1 MTLHLAQFASHHFR
15 NLAHEPVTLHPR
27 FNFFCGE
34 NGQGKTNLLEAIY
47 YLFTLRPL
55 RSVRPIDLL
64 AWGESQ
70 ASLSGDICGRIERTL
85 SVQFGRQKRDIF
97 LNGGPPLSLDDYFSE
112 LQIVAFTPE
121 EIQLV
126 RGSPT
131 LRRRFLDRAVFNTD
145 IRYLREV
152 RQYLKLL
159 DHRNAL
165 LKSSSPDRALLD
177 VLAEQF
183 AQAGARLIR
192 RRVGLLESLRPHLRD
207 AYYRI
212 FPDLLI
218 EIDVRYQSTLG
229 SLPTLGEHPSTEVVV
244 AYEQD
249 IFARFLAQIQKIQSR
264 ELDRRMALIG
274 PHLDDLEFSFAGRP
288 FKQVAS
294 QGQTRALVLALKIA
308 EISEIKARTGEHP
321 LLLLDDVAGELDPRH
336 SGMFFGFLEET
347 HGQVLLSTTSLA
359 YIQLPDIERYPCF
372 TLVQGKIAPS
382 PLGAEH
388 SAQHQERE

>member
-1 MTLHLAQFASHHFR
+1 MTLHLAQFATHHFR
-15 NLAHEPVTLHPR
+15 NLAHDPVPLHPR

-55 RSVRPIDLL
+55 RQVRPADLL
-64 AWGESQ
+64 AWGEPQ
-70 ASLSGDICGRIERTL
+70 ATLKGELCGRVERVL
-85 SVQFGRQKRDIF
+85 SVQFGRQKRELF

-126 RGSPT
+126 RGAPS

-145 IRYLREV
+145 LQYLREV

-159 DHRNAL
+159 NHRNAL
-165 LKSSSPDRALLD
+165 LKSNSPDKALLD

-183 AQAGARLIR
+183 AQVAARLIR
-192 RRVGLLESLRPHLRD
+192 RRLLLLESLRPHLYD

-212 FPDLLI
+212 FPDLSV
-218 EIDVRYQSTLG
+218 EIDVNYQSSMG
-229 SLPTLGEHPSTEVVV
+229 SLPVCPPQLTPDAVRAFELELF
-244 AYEQD
+244 EQMMSH
-249 IFARFLAQIQKIQSR
+249 LQKNRQR
-264 ELDRRMALIG
+264 ELDRRITLAG
-274 PHLDDLEFSFAGRP
+274 PHLDDLDFSFAGRP

-308 EISEIKARTGEHP
+308 EISEIKMRTGEHP

-336 SGMFFGFLEET
+336 SGKFFEFLEET
-347 HGQVLLSTTSLA
+347 DGQVLLSTTSLA
-359 YIQLPDIERYPCF
+359 YIQLPDIQRYPCF
-372 TLVQGKIAPS
+372 TLTQGQVLPS
-382 PLGAEH
+382 
-388 SAQHQERE
+388 